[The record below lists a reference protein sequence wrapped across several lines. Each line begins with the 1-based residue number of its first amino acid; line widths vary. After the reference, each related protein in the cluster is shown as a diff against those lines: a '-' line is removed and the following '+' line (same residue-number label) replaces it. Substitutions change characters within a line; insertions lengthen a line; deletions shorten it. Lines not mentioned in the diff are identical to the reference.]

1 MCQWKD
7 NRQTKGEEIEEEE
20 EIMVFI
26 TGGKATAGVGSAQL
40 NDHMFPRQKSYLP
53 LTLHSKSRIKRLYN
67 EPHTA
72 PE

>member
-1 MCQWKD
+1 VPVERQSS
-7 NRQTKGEEIEEEE
+7 QTKGEEIEEEE
-20 EIMVFI
+20 IMVFI
-26 TGGKATAGVGSAQL
+26 KGGKATAGVGRAQL